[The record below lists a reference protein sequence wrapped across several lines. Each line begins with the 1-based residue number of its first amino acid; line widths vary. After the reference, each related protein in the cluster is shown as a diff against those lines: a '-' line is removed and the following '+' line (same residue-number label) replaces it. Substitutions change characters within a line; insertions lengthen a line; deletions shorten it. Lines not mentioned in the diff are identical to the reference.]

1 MSVHEWVILCNTL
14 LPCLTAPRHWKDMQQ
29 QRVDKGWP
37 IGICHSWEWC
47 CAPKVHGTIGALR
60 RKHHPKSIWPLL
72 SWKQSNPRLE
82 HSQYLQAGCTYMLHM
97 LWSSIIH
104 QIISIFRPSVCQ
116 FSGMQKVPASQNVY
130 STTSYVITNF
140 WYQKSKQVNFY
151 QLWDHW
157 NHMKLE
163 IVGEK
168 SPRPRQGQ
176 GFVNYIF
183 MPCGYGSENISDAP
197 KKSTMVLYPPFRH
210 HSKQWP

>member
-1 MSVHEWVILCNTL
+1 M
-14 LPCLTAPRHWKDMQQ
+14 
-29 QRVDKGWP
+29 
-37 IGICHSWEWC
+37 
-47 CAPKVHGTIGALR
+47 HGTIGALR
-60 RKHHPKSIWPLL
+60 RNPKKSIWPLL
-72 SWKQSNPRLE
+72 SWKQSNRRLE

-157 NHMKLE
+157 THMKLE

-168 SPRPRQGQ
+168 SPRPRVCQLHLHAVWLWVRKYLGRTQ
-176 GFVNYIF
+176 KIDNGT
-183 MPCGYGSENISDAP
+183 ISPLSTPLQAV
-197 KKSTMVLYPPFRH
+197 TMVPAVLNRIGAWT
-210 HSKQWP
+210 Q

>member
-1 MSVHEWVILCNTL
+1 
-14 LPCLTAPRHWKDMQQ
+14 
-29 QRVDKGWP
+29 
-37 IGICHSWEWC
+37 
-47 CAPKVHGTIGALR
+47 
-60 RKHHPKSIWPLL
+60 
-72 SWKQSNPRLE
+72 
-82 HSQYLQAGCTYMLHM
+82 M

-140 WYQKSKQVNFY
+140 WYQKSKQLNFY

-168 SPRPRQGQ
+168 SPRPRVCQLHLHAVWLWVRKYLGRTQ
-176 GFVNYIF
+176 KIDNGT
-183 MPCGYGSENISDAP
+183 ISPLSTPLQAV
-197 KKSTMVLYPPFRH
+197 TMVPAVLNRIGAWTQWMNPIETGLRVLCFYTRPKIEDLYRALHFHVCLYVQQIFSRIR
-210 HSKQWP
+210 